1 MKNSINKTV
10 TITSVGFG
18 KDLSPVPRQMEYEGR
33 LYNFI
38 DKGIT
43 CVVKKGNELSRIL
56 TLSDG
61 KQDFR
66 LRNDSRHGVW
76 TLLAVGA

>member
-18 KDLSPVPRQMEYEGR
+18 KNLSPVPRQMEYDGH
-33 LYNFI
+33 LYDFI

-43 CVVKKGNELSRIL
+43 CVVKKGNDLSRIL

-61 KQDFR
+61 KQRFH
-66 LRNDSRHGVW
+66 LRNDTRRGVW
-76 TLLAVGA
+76 TLLAMGA